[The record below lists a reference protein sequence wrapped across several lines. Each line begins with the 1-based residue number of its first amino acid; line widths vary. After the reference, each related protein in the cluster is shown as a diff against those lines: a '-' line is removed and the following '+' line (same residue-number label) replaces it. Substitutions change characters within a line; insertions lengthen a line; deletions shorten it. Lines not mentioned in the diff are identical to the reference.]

1 VRVLEW
7 SQQARN
13 DLADI
18 QSYIE
23 QYNPQAALDL
33 VETIEEGAK
42 TLPFMPLAFRVG
54 RVAGTREYLVH
65 ENYLLVY
72 KVDSIRVY
80 ILRVMHTKRQ
90 YP

>member
-7 SQQARN
+7 SNQARN
-13 DLADI
+13 DLVDI

-23 QYNPQAALDL
+23 QYNPKAASDL
-33 VETIEEGAK
+33 VGVIEEGAK
-42 TLPFMPLAFRVG
+42 ALPFMPLAFRAG
-54 RVAGTREYLVH
+54 RVAGTREYVVH
-65 ENYLLVY
+65 PNYILVY

-80 ILRVMHTKRQ
+80 ILRVMHAKRQ